1 MIVLWEPM
9 YPGDARGKIPTGFF
23 AGDPRVTSYW
33 DPTEISG
40 NWLAAHP
47 FAGLG
52 GGGIVWDAYYAFPA
66 DARWPADTIP
76 THAVAAGGDII
87 GGTDALQRMFVPLL
101 AKRSR

>member
-23 AGDPRVTSYW
+23 AGDPRVSSYW

-40 NWLAAHP
+40 RWLADHP

-52 GGGIVWDAYYAFPA
+52 GNSIVWDAYYAFQASASLSASLICVGESRSPST
-66 DARWPADTIP
+66 ARCIFAS
-76 THAVAAGGDII
+76 
-87 GGTDALQRMFVPLL
+87 
-101 AKRSR
+101 SRIF

>member
-23 AGDPRVTSYW
+23 ANDPRVSSYW

-40 NWLAAHP
+40 RWLADHP

-52 GGGIVWDAYYAFPA
+52 GNGIVWDAYYAFPA
-66 DARWPADTIP
+66 GTRWPANTIP
-76 THAVAAGGDII
+76 SHALAAGSDII
-87 GGTDALQRMFVPLL
+87 GSTYELQHALVPLL
-101 AKRSR
+101 KQRS

>member
-23 AGDPRVTSYW
+23 AGDPRVSSYW

-40 NWLAAHP
+40 RWLADHP

-52 GGGIVWDAYYAFPA
+52 GNSIVWDAYYAFAPSSHWGSGA
-66 DARWPADTIP
+66 P
-76 THAVAAGGDII
+76 THLVAAGSDII
-87 GGTDALQRMFVPLL
+87 GSTNALEHSFAPLL
-101 AKRSR
+101 R

>member
-9 YPGDARGKIPTGFF
+9 YPGDARGEIPTSFF

-33 DPTEISG
+33 DPREISG
-40 NWLAAHP
+40 RWFAEHP

-66 DARWPADTIP
+66 GARWRADTTP
-76 THAVAAGGDII
+76 APVAAAGSDIV
-87 GGTDALQRMFVPLL
+87 GSTGALQHSFVPLL
-101 AKRSR
+101 EESS